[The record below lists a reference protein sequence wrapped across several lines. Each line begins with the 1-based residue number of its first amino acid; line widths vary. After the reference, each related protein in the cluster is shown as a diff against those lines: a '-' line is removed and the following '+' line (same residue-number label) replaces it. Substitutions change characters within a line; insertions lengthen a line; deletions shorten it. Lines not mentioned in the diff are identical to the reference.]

1 MCTDLSNTNFS
12 RSFSK
17 TTEFFV
23 VPYTKDGKILMMSNF
38 LKPITEKV
46 NSNESSK
53 NVAVKLVFDRLG
65 LVIEEKNLDTTI
77 KYLKEDNTWL
87 KIFILPIES
96 KVQSQTIQE
105 TELLSKKDLKALLR
119 DEKRTAESDV
129 LRIFYETFPYI
140 ESSLFE
146 S

>member
-1 MCTDLSNTNFS
+1 MCTNLSNINPS
-12 RSFSK
+12 YSFGK
-17 TTEFFV
+17 ITQVFV

-46 NSNESSK
+46 NLDESSK

-87 KIFILPIES
+87 KIFILPVES

-105 TELLSKKDLKALLR
+105 TKFLSKKDLKALL
-119 DEKRTAESDV
+119 
-129 LRIFYETFPYI
+129 LY
-140 ESSLFE
+140 
-146 S
+146 